1 MSRSRRTAPS
11 RSAAE
16 PRSAEGPRSAGLLL
30 ALLALFVGVALWQ
43 VAPAFDGE
51 FISDDFLYIVNNA
64 YVHGLSWEN
73 VRVLLDPGGQPTAYT
88 LNYAPVH
95 LLLHAAEYELFGP
108 HEMLGWHVVNAVAHG
123 LTSMLLVAFFLRA
136 GIPRAAAAFG
146 GALFL
151 VHPANVETVAWIFQL
166 KTIVALALSLGA
178 LLLLERRP
186 GASAVM
192 FALALLT
199 KITSLFALPVAVV
212 QMWARRRDGALPRW
226 GWLLTWAAIAMAIS
240 ITEMRAFQIQADAR
254 LVIDPDPWVHARTVV
269 AIAMRYLVMAATSW
283 GVSTFQEPDVARSW
297 LDLWWLGGLVALG
310 GLGWRMVV
318 TLWRRDEEAA
328 FWVLA
333 AASFAPISQVFPFI
347 YPMGDR
353 YLYPILPGLIG
364 GVLLAA
370 RAPAAWLQAHA
381 GERANVLRTTA
392 AALAVMLVVTFS
404 IRSERRASVFR
415 SNMATMID
423 AAINYPDGLQA
434 SLLRGHRAAAE
445 GNAPAAARAFERAIE
460 LGFSDLQ
467 ALLVNPSL
475 AGVRDHPA
483 FQQVLRDMAAGDI
496 ARLESRENPGQSELM
511 SLGLA
516 YRVRGERESAI
527 RAYERALASEGPF
540 AEYIRG
546 ELAALRR
553 NPNGSGG

>member
-1 MSRSRRTAPS
+1 MSGSRRTAPS

-16 PRSAEGPRSAGLLL
+16 PRPAEERSVGGIL
-30 ALLALFVGVALWQ
+30 ALAALFVVVALWQ

-51 FISDDFLYIVNNA
+51 FISDDYLYIVNNV

-73 VRVLLDPGGQPTAYT
+73 VRVLLDPQGQPTAYT

-95 LLLHAAEYELFGP
+95 LLLHAAEYEVFGP
-108 HEMLGWHVVNAVAHG
+108 QKMLGWHVVNAVAHA
-123 LTSMLLVAFFLRA
+123 LTSLLLVAFFMRA
-136 GIPRAAAAFG
+136 GIARAAAVFG

-186 GASAVM
+186 GASAAF

-212 QMWARRRDGALPRW
+212 QAWARQRDGSLPRW
-226 GWLLTWAAIAMAIS
+226 RWLLTWAAIAAAIS

-254 LVIDPDPWVHARTVV
+254 LIIDPDPLVHARTVV
-269 AIAMRYLVMAATSW
+269 AIAMRYLAMAGTSW
-283 GVSTFQEPDVARSW
+283 GVSTFHEPDAATSW
-297 LDLWWLGGLVALG
+297 ADPWWLGGLAVLIL
-310 GLGWRMVV
+310 LGWRMAV

-370 RAPAAWLQAHA
+370 RAPAAWLQARA
-381 GERANVLRTTA
+381 GEHSGTLRVA
-392 AALAVMLVVTFS
+392 AGVLAVALLVTFAVG
-404 IRSERRASVFR
+404 SERRAPVFR
-415 SNMATMID
+415 TNMSTMLD
-423 AAINYPDGLQA
+423 AAMNYPQGLQA
-434 SLLRGHRAAAE
+434 SLLRGHRAATE
-445 GNAPAAARAFERAIE
+445 GDAPAAALAFGRAID

-475 AGVRDHPA
+475 TSVRGHPA

-496 ARLESRENPGQSELM
+496 ARLQTRENPGQSELM
-511 SLGLA
+511 ALGLA
-516 YRVRGERESAI
+516 HRVRGEQVQAI

-540 AEYIRG
+540 AERINR
-546 ELAALRR
+546 ELSTLRR
-553 NPNGSGG
+553 TPKGSGG